1 MAARFGSYQPSFMN
15 RSKESL
21 LDNRSFA
28 TEERVKCWCFRW
40 VSDTIVN
47 SCKFLY
53 SGLVAL
59 YEMGRGDPRKF
70 VFAVKMGFSLALI
83 SLVIFIKDFATFSQY
98 SIWGILT
105 VIVVFEFN
113 VGATLSKGFNRALG
127 TLSAGG
133 LALGIAELSVMAGQF
148 QETVI
153 VISIFII
160 GFAASYIKLH
170 PKMKPYEYGFRVFL
184 LTYSIVLI
192 SGKKSS
198 TTFFKTAFYRLLL
211 IAIGASVCLV
221 VNIFIYPIWAG
232 EDLHKLVVK
241 NFRGVAKSLEGC
253 VNGYLEC
260 VEYERIP
267 SKILT
272 YQPMDDP
279 LYSGYRAAVQSSSQ
293 EDSLV
298 DFAIWEPPHGRY
310 RTFNYPWKNYVKVA
324 GALRHCAFM
333 VMAMHGCILS
343 EIQAPE
349 EKRQVFSNELRK
361 VGAEGANV
369 LRKLADKLEKMENLC
384 AVDLLIEVH
393 EAAEA
398 LQMKI
403 DENSYILVNTER
415 WDPSKKPKLVEEP
428 DNVQE
433 LKDTDNKDFV
443 FTSLSEAVME
453 SGEHHLQRGM
463 DSQTQSMFRSGF
475 GPSLPHWTSTDSV
488 FRKSTMHWPSHM
500 SLHAD
505 LAINEQESKTYE
517 SASSLSLATFSSLLI
532 EFVARLQYLVDSYQE
547 LCIVANFKEPAEE
560 PAPDSKDPVLV

>member
-1 MAARFGSYQPSFMN
+1 
-15 RSKESL
+15 
-21 LDNRSFA
+21 
-28 TEERVKCWCFRW
+28 
-40 VSDTIVN
+40 
-47 SCKFLY
+47 
-53 SGLVAL
+53 
-59 YEMGRGDPRKF
+59 
-70 VFAVKMGFSLALI
+70 SLALI
-83 SLVIFIKDFATFSQY
+83 SLVIFFKDFGNFSQY
-98 SIWGILT
+98 SIWAVLT
-105 VIVVFEFN
+105 VIVVFEYN

-133 LALGIAELSVMAGQF
+133 LALGIAELAGGQLL
-148 QETVI
+148 EVVT

-198 TTFFKTAFYRLLL
+198 TTFFNTAFYRLML
-211 IAIGASVCLV
+211 IAVGAFVCLV
-221 VNIFIYPIWAG
+221 VNIFVFPIWAG

-253 VNGYLEC
+253 VNGYLQC
-260 VEYERIP
+260 VEYERVP
-267 SKILT
+267 SMILT

-279 LYSGYRAAVQSSSQ
+279 LYSGYRAAVQSSTQ

-298 DFAIWEPPHGRY
+298 DFAIWEPPHGPY
-310 RTFNYPWKNYVKVA
+310 RTFHYPWKNYVKVA

-333 VMAMHGCILS
+333 VMAMHGCVLS

-369 LRKLADKLEKMENLC
+369 LRKLADKLEKMEKLG
-384 AVDLLIEVH
+384 AVDLLLEVH

-398 LQMKI
+398 LQLKI
-403 DENSYILVNTER
+403 DEKSYILVNTDL
-415 WDPSKKPKLVEEP
+415 WDPSKRPKPVE
-428 DNVQE
+428 DQE
-433 LKDTDNKDFV
+433 NPQQLKDTDNKDFV
-443 FTSLSEAVME
+443 FTSLSEAVDF
-453 SGEHHLQRGM
+453 GDARGM
-463 DSQTQSMFRSGF
+463 DSRAQSMFRSGV
-475 GPSLPHWTSTDSV
+475 GSTLPHWTSTDSM
-488 FRKSTMHWPSHM
+488 FRKSTMQWPSQM
-500 SLHAD
+500 SIHAD
-505 LAINEQESKTYE
+505 LGAPDVAITGNEYRTFV

-547 LCIVANFKEPAEE
+547 LCMVANFKEPAAE
-560 PAPDSKDPVLV
+560 PALDSRGPVAV

>member
-1 MAARFGSYQPSFMN
+1 MATRFGSFQHSFMN

-21 LDNRSFA
+21 LDHR
-28 TEERVKCWCFRW
+28 TDERVKCWCFRW
-40 VSDTIVN
+40 VSDTIV
-47 SCKFLY
+47 SSLKLMS
-53 SGLVAL
+53 SGFVAL

-133 LALGIAELSVMAGQF
+133 LALGIAELSVMSGRF
-148 QETVI
+148 QELVT

-160 GFAASYIKLH
+160 GFSASYIKLH

-211 IAIGASVCLV
+211 IAIGAMVCLV

-272 YQPMDDP
+272 YQPMEDP

-298 DFAIWEPPHGRY
+298 DFAIWEPPHGPY
-310 RTFNYPWKNYVKVA
+310 RTFNYPWKNYVRVA

-349 EKRQVFSNELRK
+349 EKRQIFSNELKK
-361 VGAEGANV
+361 VGVEGANV
-369 LRKLADKLEKMENLC
+369 LRKLAEKLEKMEKLD
-384 AVDLLIEVH
+384 AVDLLSEVH
-393 EAAEA
+393 EVAEA

-403 DENSYILVNTER
+403 DEKSYVLVNTER
-415 WDPSKKPKLVEEP
+415 WDPSKKPKPVEESE
-428 DNVQE
+428 NVQE

-453 SGEHHLQRGM
+453 SGEPPLLHRGM
-463 DSQTQSMFRSGF
+463 NSRTQSMFRSGY
-475 GPSLPHWTSTDSV
+475 GQSMAQWPSTDSM
-488 FRKSTMHWPSHM
+488 FRKSTMHWPSQM
-500 SLHAD
+500 NIHAD
-505 LAINEQESKTYE
+505 IAESKTYE

-547 LCIVANFKEPAEE
+547 LSNVANFKEPTDEA
-560 PAPDSKDPVLV
+560 APISKDPVPV